1 FDANMSFEIKM
12 VKGVKNLLF
21 GADSLFLASLTGPG
35 MVWLQTMPI
44 SQLAHAIA
52 PYLPQDEGS
61 GSTGGKIIGGLLN
74 S

>member
-1 FDANMSFEIKM
+1 M
-12 VKGVKNLLF
+12 LF

-44 SQLAHAIA
+44 SQLAHAIQ
-52 PYLPQDEGS
+52 PYLPQGDDGNSKGAGS
-61 GSTGGKIIGGLLN
+61 IIGNILN